1 MPRALRA
8 WLISPSEKNSVK
20 RGEMF
25 IISPGSNR
33 GEELIQQTFE
43 FSWLRSN
50 IQPAKL
56 TNHVTSTN

>member
-33 GEELIQQTFE
+33 GEEL
-43 FSWLRSN
+43 N
-50 IQPAKL
+50 
-56 TNHVTSTN
+56 STNFFNLAGCEVTYSPLN